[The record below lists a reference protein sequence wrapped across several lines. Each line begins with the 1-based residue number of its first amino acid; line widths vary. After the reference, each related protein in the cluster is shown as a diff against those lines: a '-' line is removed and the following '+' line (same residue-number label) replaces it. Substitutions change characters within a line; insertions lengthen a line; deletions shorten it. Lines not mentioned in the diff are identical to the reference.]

1 MHNITFCLQIVDIPH
16 DTNKS
21 VELEYDLEWLTILH
35 LTNHLLSVRKTNQYM
50 PGPGLD
56 GRSVLKTL

>member
-1 MHNITFCLQIVDIPH
+1 MSNINFCLQIVDIPH
-16 DTNKS
+16 DISKS

-35 LTNHLLSVRKTNQYM
+35 LTNHLLSIKNTNQYM

-56 GRSVLKTL
+56 GRSVLV